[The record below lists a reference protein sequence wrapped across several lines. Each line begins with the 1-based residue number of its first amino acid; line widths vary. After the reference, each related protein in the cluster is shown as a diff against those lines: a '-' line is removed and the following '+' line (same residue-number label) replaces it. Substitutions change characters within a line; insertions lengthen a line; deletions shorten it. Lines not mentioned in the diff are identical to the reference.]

1 MDEAGPQADYTVSGS
16 WKQGKRSG
24 PAPPPATSAVPP
36 DRSSALSPRGELG
49 STNRLATSPARPSRT
64 RGARRSQAE
73 AHPRR
78 RPERAYR
85 GGMNCIRSPKARQS
99 KTSSISAARDG
110 LCARQFRDDAMVLR
124 RGVHPYADAVLR
136 DLTSSI
142 SAAVVPVPWRY
153 ETSAVLA
160 RDQNSG
166 ECATCSLSWVVGQFE

>member
-124 RGVHPYADAVLR
+124 RGRSSVCRCCSPGLDV
-136 DLTSSI
+136 SI
-142 SAAVVPVPWRY
+142 SATVAPVLCDTKP
-153 ETSAVLA
+153 A
-160 RDQNSG
+160 R
-166 ECATCSLSWVVGQFE
+166 CSRE